1 MTEKVSVDSVTTNA
15 NIVRKMKVQ
24 FPDKLI
30 IAHLNIDSIRNKFDT
45 LSFMIE
51 NNIDI
56 MLISETKLDDSFS
69 SVQLKICGFSM
80 PYRYD
85 RNSMG
90 GGILLYVRDD
100 IPTKVLKHDF
110 WTNIENFSVEIYEKE
125 SGFSMAL
132 TIHIKIKFC
141 IT

>member
-15 NIVRKMKVQ
+15 KIVRKMKVQ

-30 IAHLNIDSIRNKFDT
+30 IAHLNIDSIRNKFDS

-56 MLISETKLDDSFS
+56 MLVSETKLDDSFS

-85 RNSMG
+85 RDSVG
-90 GGILLYVRDD
+90 GGILLYIRDD

>member
-1 MTEKVSVDSVTTNA
+1 MNNQVQVTEKVSVDSVTTNA
-15 NIVRKMKVQ
+15 KIVRKMKVQ

-30 IAHLNIDSIRNKFDT
+30 IAHLNIDSIRNKFDSF
-45 LSFMIE
+45 SFMIE

-56 MLISETKLDDSFS
+56 MLLSETKLDDSFS

-85 RNSMG
+85 RDSIG
-90 GGILLYVRDD
+90 GGILLYIRDD

-110 WTNIENFSVEIYEKE
+110 
-125 SGFSMAL
+125 
-132 TIHIKIKFC
+132 
-141 IT
+141 